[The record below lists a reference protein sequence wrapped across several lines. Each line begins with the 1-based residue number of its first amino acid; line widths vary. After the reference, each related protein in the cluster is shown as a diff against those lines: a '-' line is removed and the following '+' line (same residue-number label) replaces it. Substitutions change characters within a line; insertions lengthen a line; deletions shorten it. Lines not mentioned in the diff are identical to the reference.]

1 MKHLVFLLFFILFTQ
16 NILFAQVSV
25 GGMAPEFSHP
35 YLGGAQG
42 STINLS
48 NYKGQVVYI
57 FFYGAGCPHCR
68 TNGPVTETEIHQK
81 FKNDTNFVALGLDT
95 WNESVSSNNNF
106 KNVTGIT
113 YPLLLN
119 ARQTLVDYYGGTGFY
134 DRSVV
139 IGADGIMKYKGT
151 TFVDSDYEEVVEVLE
166 NELALLITS
175 SETENLPSSFKLN
188 QNYPNPF
195 NPSTTISYQLD
206 SPREV
211 SLEIFNALGQ
221 RVTTL
226 VDGFQPSGEQTV
238 TWNATSVPSGVYLYR
253 LSAGNTVLTKR
264 MILIK

>member
-1 MKHLVFLLFFILFTQ
+1 MKYFIFLLFFILPAS
-16 NILFAQVSV
+16 NILFAQVTV
-25 GGMAPEFSHP
+25 GEKAPEFSHP
-35 YLGGAQG
+35 YLGGTQG

-48 NYKGQVVYI
+48 DYKGQVVYI

-68 TNGPVTETEIHQK
+68 NNGPVTETEIHQK
-81 FKNDTNFVALGLDT
+81 FKDDANFVALGLDT

-119 ARQTLVDYYGGTGFY
+119 ARQTLVNYYGGTGFY

-139 IGADGIMKYKGT
+139 IGADGNLKYKGT
-151 TFVDSDYEEVVEVLE
+151 TFVDSDYEDVVEVLE

-175 SETENLPSSFKLN
+175 SETKNLPLSFQLN

-206 SPREV
+206 SPGEV

-221 RVTTL
+221 QVATL
-226 VDGFQPSGEQTV
+226 VDGFQSSGEQTV
-238 TWNATSVPSGVYLYR
+238 SWNATSVPSGVYMYR
-253 LSAGNTVLTKR
+253 LSAGNSVLTKL
-264 MILIK
+264 MLLIK